1 MSSNKKKE
9 VDLYRYTKED
19 EERDTAI
26 FINSQQK
33 ANKKVKEVYEKA
45 RVMVKNLND
54 KLEKEMEYKDHV
66 IIDIRLLNLLDNL
79 RTMDPNWD
87 KLDEFDI
94 TEQQVKDIAYGKLDP
109 ITMYNHIS
117 YTIRVDNGKGIGIR
131 IKNSAQAKEYK
142 EAYMKELKRLGR
154 SPDNPTYQPPLKD
167 TKKTISDKSSIDKE
181 KPVTKPEP
189 TPATKSTTFD
199 KKAKGQEL
207 LKRLEAVVKAEKRVI
222 KETKDDDDF
231 DESLYWTPEEVA
243 EVKDIIKEAMT
254 MDDLEEAKVI
264 LKSQESDIKVH
275 ETEVGIEYKP
285 PVVKST
291 SDKASKARE
300 AKALKAEQRK
310 AKEEEIKKKEQAK
323 TEALKQDMQR
333 LVIKKKAEKE
343 LAQIEQEK
351 ELAKKFGKDWQD
363 KFNKISEELIEADNQ
378 IYEIRKHYE
387 DKLKE
392 KEQKL
397 VSTVKEKDKVIDETG
412 AQIEKYDKLV
422 KALHI
427 PKVLTSSTKK
437 KAVEAIKAKKFGKFD
452 AILAGGEEDFLD
464 PTDPEA
470 MAKELERIKK
480 EERRTYNREY
490 KRKQKL
496 KKNQ

>member
-1 MSSNKKKE
+1 MSSKKKTKILTDYEEDQIIKKE
-9 VDLYRYTKED
+9 VIPKMIDG
-19 EERDTAI
+19 I
-26 FINSQQK
+26 SQQVEENIRESK
-33 ANKKVKEVYEKA
+33 RLKMSILIGRNHTQ
-45 RVMVKNLND
+45 LIG
-54 KLEKEMEYKDHV
+54 EYRNM
-66 IIDIRLLNLLDNL
+66 IESINPDI
-79 RTMDPNWD
+79 
-87 KLDEFDI
+87 K
-94 TEQQVKDIAYGKLDP
+94 
-109 ITMYNHIS
+109 S
-117 YTIRVDNGKGIGIR
+117 
-131 IKNSAQAKEYK
+131 YK
-142 EAYMKELKRLGR
+142 ELYKKLIDTVGKTLSKAMDDGVDPTDHKKLKSIVDKAIKDDLAKIPKPGKKEE
-154 SPDNPTYQPPLKD
+154 PV
-167 TKKTISDKSSIDKE
+167 KKA
-181 KPVTKPEP
+181 EP

-207 LKRLEAVVKAEKRVI
+207 LKRVDAVVKAEKKVI
-222 KETKDDDDF
+222 RETKDDEDF
-231 DESLYWTPEEVA
+231 DESLYWTAEEVA
-243 EVKDIIKEAMT
+243 EVKDIIKEAMA
-254 MDDLEEAKVI
+254 MDDVEEAKDI

-275 ETEVGIEYKP
+275 ETEVGIVYKP

-291 SDKASKARE
+291 TDRASKARE

-310 AKEEEIKKKEQAK
+310 AKEEEIKKKEQEK
-323 TEALKQDMQR
+323 TDKLKQDMQR

-351 ELAKKFGKDWQD
+351 ELANKFGKDWQE
-363 KFNKISEELIEADNQ
+363 KFNKISEKLIEADNQ
-378 IYEIRKHYE
+378 IYEIRKQYE
-387 DKLKE
+387 DKLKD

-397 VSTVKEKDKVIDETG
+397 VSAVKDKDKVIEDTG

-437 KAVEAIKAKKFGKFD
+437 KAVEAIKSKKFGKFE
-452 AILAGGEEDFLD
+452 AILAGGEEDYLD

-496 KKNQ
+496 KKSQ